1 MNWPIES
8 ASFLI
13 FLSEQPP
20 KKVSHAPS
28 FHTKRRDFP
37 ISYLPAT
44 SIHPSIHLGSRL
56 RLHPWPLPGRPGWH
70 RSREVRTTT
79 APTTVVEGRSWP
91 FPPRDQDLGIG
102 DLKNSPEKKTS
113 PKPNKKVKRT
123 GYVAKFWWWRH
134 RSVLKIFIFLSLLCI
149 VHQLR
154 LRQGWTKT
162 WLSEAVGCQPIR
174 LECQSARHLLC
185 HPDRKQQSTE
195 KFSTEALWAGCQDGW
210 ILDAHLVIMHPLQ
223 THGALDGIMSILP
236 CPCLEWHFYRDLT
249 MNGSA
254 ITSNMKVAFHDKAWI
269 SIPHPFL
276 GYGHRK
282 VLSTPKS
289 HLIAGASR
297 KPATVEIGSIPLF
310 KNIHVKTSLACTV
323 AYIPENCP
331 LIE

>member
-37 ISYLPAT
+37 ISFLPAT
-44 SIHPSIHLGSRL
+44 SIHPSISGHASDCIRGLCQGGQDGIDPERSEPQRL
-56 RLHPWPLPGRPGWH
+56 RPPLLKGDPGHFHQGIRIW
-70 RSREVRTTT
+70 ELET
-79 APTTVVEGRSWP
+79 WKI
-91 FPPRDQDLGIG
+91 PP
-102 DLKNSPEKKTS
+102 KKKTS

-254 ITSNMKVAFHDKAWI
+254 ITLNMKVAFHDKAWI